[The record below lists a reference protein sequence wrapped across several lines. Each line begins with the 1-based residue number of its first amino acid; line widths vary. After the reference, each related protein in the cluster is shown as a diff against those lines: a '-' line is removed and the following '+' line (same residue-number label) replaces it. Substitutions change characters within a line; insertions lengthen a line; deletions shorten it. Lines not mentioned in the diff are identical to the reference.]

1 MWNEKHKKEI
11 REGTLIDRDLT
22 ALLGILVRVTNAK
35 VILSSGWRFW
45 FSKKMT
51 PISIEAE
58 RLIEIFSAEN
68 IVIYDFTPDLTT
80 KDIRKTK
87 KFSLVKAQEILRWI
101 ELHEEVNK
109 WIVIDDLDLHNSI
122 VFDHQIKTNP
132 EIGLT
137 KKDIE
142 LAIKMIND

>member
-1 MWNEKHKKEI
+1 M
-11 REGTLIDRDLT
+11 
-22 ALLGILVRVTNAK
+22 
-35 VILSSGWRFW
+35 
-45 FSKKMT
+45 
-51 PISIEAE
+51 
-58 RLIEIFSAEN
+58 
-68 IVIYDFTPDLTT
+68 IYDFTPDLTT

-137 KKDIE
+137 KRDIE